1 VVTNFFMAGSE
12 RVTWEIV
19 TLESGVRCKLSVVH
33 SRGTIVEY
41 FATAADAMKREQELE
56 AMFLASMAPGSRT
69 VRAS

>member
-1 VVTNFFMAGSE
+1 MVTNFFMAGPE

-19 TLESGVRCKLSVVH
+19 TLENGARCKLSVVH

-56 AMFLASMAPGSRT
+56 AMFLASVSPAPRT
-69 VRAS
+69 ARAS